1 MSVER
6 YGNFITLTAG
16 DDTLQVPFAA
26 YESGKQIIATMVDQA
41 RTADGIVRGSV
52 IAKASKIELKWAVL
66 SPEKWAEI
74 CTFFNNHF
82 YFDAT
87 YLDME
92 TDTFVT
98 KTFYVGDRSAMP
110 FIVDADSGKPT
121 YYLDCQ
127 ANIIGIGE
135 SL

>member
-6 YGNFITLTAG
+6 YGNFITLSAG
-16 DDTLQVPFAA
+16 NDTLQLPFVA
-26 YESGKQIIATMVDQA
+26 YESGKQTVATMVDQA
-41 RTADGIVRGSV
+41 RTADGIVRGAV
-52 IAKASKIELKWAVL
+52 VAKASKLELTWKVL
-66 SPEKWAEI
+66 SPAVWAQI

-92 TDTFVT
+92 TNSFVT
-98 KTFYVGDRSAMP
+98 KKFYVGDRSAMP
-110 FIVDADSGKPT
+110 FIVDEDTGIPT

-127 ANIIGIGE
+127 ANIIGVGE
-135 SL
+135 TL

>member
-6 YGNFITLTAG
+6 YGNFITLSAG
-16 DDTLQVPFAA
+16 NDTLQLPFVA
-26 YESGKQIIATMVDQA
+26 YESGKQTVATMVDQA
-41 RTADGIVRGSV
+41 RTADGIVRGAV
-52 IAKASKIELKWAVL
+52 IAKASKLELTWKVL
-66 SPEKWAEI
+66 SPAVWAQI

-92 TDTFVT
+92 TNSFVT
-98 KTFYVGDRSAMP
+98 KKFYVGDRSAMP
-110 FIVDADSGKPT
+110 FIVDEDTGIPT

-127 ANIIGIGE
+127 ANIIGVGE
-135 SL
+135 TL

>member
-1 MSVER
+1 MAVER

-16 DDTLQVPFAA
+16 DDTIQLPFAG
-26 YESGKQIIATMVDQA
+26 YESGKQTVATMVDQA

-52 IAKASKIELKWAVL
+52 IAKASKIELKWKVL
-66 SPEKWAEI
+66 SPEVWKDI
-74 CTFFNNHF
+74 CAFFDKHF

-92 TDTFVT
+92 QNAFVT
-98 KTFYVGDRSAMP
+98 KTFYVGDRSGMP
-110 FIVDADSGKPT
+110 FMIDEITGIPT

-127 ANIIGIGE
+127 ANIIGVGE
-135 SL
+135 SV